1 MTRGTNEE
9 TEPSLECFKRA
20 FILDFGERIQHAA
33 PLWLANLSMA
43 QPHLEWKGIKTKE
56 YLQAI
61 SIQFKWNFSKLRKF
75 EVYSVHMLSR
85 VFIPSSLNK
94 QNLETS
100 SHFLVTQDQNPSS
113 SNHKS

>member
-1 MTRGTNEE
+1 MTRGTNKG
-9 TEPSLECFKRA
+9 TEPSLECFKRDS
-20 FILDFGERIQHAA
+20 ILDFGERIQHAA

-43 QPHLEWKGIKTKE
+43 QPYLEWKGIKTKE
-56 YLQAI
+56 NLQAI

-85 VFIPSSLNK
+85 VFIPSFLNK
-94 QNLETS
+94 SNLETS